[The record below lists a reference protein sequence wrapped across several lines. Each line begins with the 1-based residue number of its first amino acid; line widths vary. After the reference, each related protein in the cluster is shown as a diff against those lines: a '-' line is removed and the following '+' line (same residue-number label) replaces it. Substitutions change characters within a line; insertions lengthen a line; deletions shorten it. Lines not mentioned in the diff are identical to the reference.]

1 MVNARP
7 AEETTR
13 GGPGR
18 RGIARLAAFLSGR
31 PASSAGAA
39 AAGDAHGREI
49 LGGAATA
56 LAVRLVGV
64 AAGYLF
70 TLVVARLYGAR
81 GMGLYGLSL
90 TTLTLAGL
98 ACGLGFGHASLR
110 LIPQH
115 LAEGH
120 PGQVRRTH
128 GLMLRLALPASAV
141 GAVLLWALAPRAARA
156 VFHDPGLALNLRLA
170 ALFLPAFVLVRIHVE
185 TIRALK
191 NLRLSEYLRN
201 PNTLLVA
208 AALLLAF
215 RAGRP
220 GPAAPIAAHGAGL
233 TATLLLAR
241 LYLRGRLRRLP
252 VGDGAGW
259 TASRLLGVSTS
270 MIFAEFMTLY
280 LGRIE
285 TVMIGALATAAD
297 VGVYEVAFK
306 LAAGTSLLLTA
317 INTIMAPKLS
327 ELFWSGRRDE
337 LQRSLHYGARLMF
350 WTSVPVLLAIVAAPR
365 FWLGLFGPEFV
376 AGRRALLLIAA
387 GQLVNSAT
395 GSVGVL
401 LNMTGRQ
408 HVLRN
413 IILAALVLNVAIN
426 AWGIPRWGI
435 DAAAVA
441 CLATLL
447 AVNVSA
453 AVYARRALG
462 LRTYYLPG
470 LPAPA

>member
-7 AEETTR
+7 AEE
-13 GGPGR
+13 GKPDAPGR
-18 RGIARLAAFLSGR
+18 GWAARLAALR
-31 PASSAGAA
+31 PGSPA
-39 AAGDAHGREI
+39 AAGGSHGREI

-56 LAVRLVGV
+56 LAIRLIGA

-81 GMGLYGLSL
+81 GMGLYELSL
-90 TTLTLAGL
+90 TALTLVGL
-98 ACGLGFGHASLR
+98 VCGLGFGHASLR
-110 LIPQH
+110 LVPQH

-141 GAVLLWALAPRAARA
+141 GALLLWAVAPWAARA
-156 VFHDPGLALNLRLA
+156 VFRDPAMALNLRLA

-191 NLRLSEYLRN
+191 DLRLSEYLRN

-220 GPAAPIAAHGAGL
+220 SAAAPIAAHGAGL
-233 TATLLLAR
+233 AATLLLAR

-252 VGDGAGW
+252 DGGDGGWSAG
-259 TASRLLGVSTS
+259 RLLGVSTS
-270 MIFAEFMTLY
+270 MIFAESMTLY
-280 LGRIE
+280 LGRIQ
-285 TVMIGALATAAD
+285 TAMIGALATAAD

-306 LAAGTSLLLTA
+306 LAGATSLLLTA
-317 INTIMAPKLS
+317 INTILAPKLS
-327 ELFWSGRRDE
+327 ELYWSGRRDA
-337 LQRSLHYGARLMF
+337 LQRSLHYGARLIF
-350 WTSVPVLLAIVAAPR
+350 WASVPVLLAIAAAPR
-365 FWLGLFGPEFV
+365 FWLALFGPEFV
-376 AGRRALLLIAA
+376 AGRRVLLLVAA
-387 GQLVNSAT
+387 GQFVNSAT

-401 LNMTGRQ
+401 LNMTGHQ

-413 IILAALVLNVAIN
+413 IILVALALNVAIN

-435 DAAAVA
+435 DAAGAAGLV
-441 CLATLL
+441 TLL
-447 AVNVSA
+447 VVNLSA

-470 LPAPA
+470 LPGPRSV